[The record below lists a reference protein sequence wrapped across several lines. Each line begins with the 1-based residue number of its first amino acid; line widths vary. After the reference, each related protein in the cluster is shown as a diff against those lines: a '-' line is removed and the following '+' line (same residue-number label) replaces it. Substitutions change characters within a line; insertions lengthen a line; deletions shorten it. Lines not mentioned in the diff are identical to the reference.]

1 MAFVGMDIEQVQ
13 NLSRQLNQKASDIDN
28 IISTLNSTLQGTE
41 WKGQDAEQ
49 FRNDWNSNL
58 TNSLKQVS
66 QALKDASQKASK
78 NAQEQQ
84 NTSSAL

>member
-41 WKGQDAEQ
+41 WKGQVPSCRAPTG
-49 FRNDWNSNL
+49 RVL
-58 TNSLKQVS
+58 MVI
-66 QALKDASQKASK
+66 
-78 NAQEQQ
+78 
-84 NTSSAL
+84 SSATTGTRT